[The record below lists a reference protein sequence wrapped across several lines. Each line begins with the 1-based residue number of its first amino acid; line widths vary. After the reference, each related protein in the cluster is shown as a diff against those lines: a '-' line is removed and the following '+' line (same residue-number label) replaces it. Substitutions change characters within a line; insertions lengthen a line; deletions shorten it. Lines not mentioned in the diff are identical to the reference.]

1 MTSRLE
7 KFPSQS
13 GSLVD
18 TQEVNEDV
26 SYLALQIIVTM
37 DQEFFTLLQRMIKN
51 IWHAKPKNLRCII
64 LCSEPGSIT
73 ERARYQKKSAVEKDK
88 LLGISQ
94 QLLTYT
100 LLIPQLYK
108 DAFGRRL
115 LKVIC

>member
-1 MTSRLE
+1 
-7 KFPSQS
+7 
-13 GSLVD
+13 
-18 TQEVNEDV
+18 
-26 SYLALQIIVTM
+26 M